1 MVIDMTST
9 TSRPRTV
16 TGEEGFTLV
25 EVLVALLI
33 TVVIAL
39 GLLSMDVVA
48 TKLTENEGHLSARAT
63 EYGQD
68 KLEQLLVLAYGNTTS
83 DTTVFPAI
91 DTGGTGLAVGGSSD
105 PDAPAAGYVDYLSQV
120 GNLLVST
127 GGAVPTDWY
136 YKRVWAITS
145 PTANLKQVTVTV
157 AIRAGYGGGQA
168 QRSTVA
174 ALKSFPF

>member
-1 MVIDMTST
+1 MTPT
-9 TSRPRTV
+9 TTFQPHV
-16 TGEEGFTLV
+16 VHGDEGFTLA

-33 TVVIAL
+33 TVAVAI

-68 KLEQLLVLAYGNTTS
+68 KLEQLIVLAYGNTTS
-83 DTTVFPAI
+83 NTTVFPAT

-105 PDAPAAGYVDYLSQV
+105 PDAPVAGYVDYLSQV
-120 GNLLVST
+120 GNLLVSA
-127 GGAVPTDWY
+127 GGTAPADWY

-145 PTANLKQVTVTV
+145 PAANLKQITVTV

-168 QRSTVA
+168 QRSTVT